1 VKRLILI
8 SACLGGVDCKY
19 NGGNNLKEE
28 ILKLIKEKKAILVC
42 PEQLGGL
49 ATPRVP
55 CEIVGGDGQ
64 TVLEKQAKVMNKN
77 GEDKTTYFLKGAE
90 ETLKIAKLYD
100 VRTAIFKGKSPSCG
114 SGTIYDGNFSGN
126 KKKGDGVTAA
136 LLKNEGIRVVDEETF
151 IKGIK

>member
-1 VKRLILI
+1 MILI